1 MIKIWFIFLM
11 QFGLMW
17 WCLKGLCTEKP
28 RSMPFNQK
36 ISTNAPFW
44 RVERPRRQLSGE
56 VLRGSGASL
65 EGLHPRKM
73 DAVGRLFLRFDCPQK
88 PTVVLWSKFNGGLIF
103 VPYYTGINRIVNS
116 DKFHFRG
123 PNKTFLIAR
132 TSQIPCPNS
141 RLAGTRVHLPGAQ
154 RV

>member
-1 MIKIWFIFLM
+1 MIFEVDMYCETPIDAVLSKDLDKCPI
-11 QFGLMW
+11 
-17 WCLKGLCTEKP
+17 
-28 RSMPFNQK
+28 
-36 ISTNAPFW
+36 W

-88 PTVVLWSKFNGGLIF
+88 PTVVLWSKFNGVLIF
-103 VPYYTGINRIVNS
+103 VPYYTSLNRCINS

-123 PNKTFLIAR
+123 PNKTFLIAK
-132 TSQIPCPNS
+132 TLQILCPNP
-141 RLAGTRVHLPGAQ
+141 RYTYLVHSVLIN
-154 RV
+154 